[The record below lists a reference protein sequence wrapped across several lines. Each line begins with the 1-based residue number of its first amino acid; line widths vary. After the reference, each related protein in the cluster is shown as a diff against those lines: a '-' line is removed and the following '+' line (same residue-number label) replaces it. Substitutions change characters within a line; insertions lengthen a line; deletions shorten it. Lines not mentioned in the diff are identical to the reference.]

1 MDLIKKIREK
11 GIIGICYSIKKRV
24 CYFINRIAY
33 CIYKGKKIKGNLII
47 LESEGDLSDNA
58 YALYYYMKHN
68 EYLNKYK
75 VVWLVDHIENY
86 TNEKNVYYVG
96 KDIYNSINLK
106 TMKALALCKWYI
118 YDHNNLYDI
127 HNLKIK
133 KTQRITYLC
142 HGYAGFKRPK
152 GAVDRKL
159 GDDII
164 NTGEIPA
171 QGTYDFNGEDV
182 NVQILGFSRL
192 DWFYSNLEE
201 VKIKINNKYKLN
213 EFDTVI
219 LWMPTFRKSM
229 SLELSE
235 EYLDN
240 GTGLP
245 LLDTLDKYKRFNEY
259 LKKKNCLCILKLHH
273 LQAEMEIFKEN
284 LSNIL
289 IVRDTDLAK
298 LEVQLYQFIPL
309 ADALITDYS
318 SVSTDYMLLD
328 KPIIYILDDYEEYN
342 KSRGVYPDNAIE
354 LMPGDHVYDIGQLE
368 KSVDKIV
375 DKIDDHKEKRNKLLK
390 GFHKYQDGNSSKR
403 ILDYLKII
411 K

>member
-1 MDLIKKIREK
+1 MGLIKKIREK
-11 GIIGICYSIKKRV
+11 GIIGICFSIKKRV
-24 CYFINRIAY
+24 CYLINRIAY
-33 CIYKGKKIKGNLII
+33 CIYREKKIKENLII
-47 LESEGDLSDNA
+47 LESEGDLCDNA

-68 EYLNKYK
+68 GYLNKYK

-96 KDIYNSINLK
+96 KDIYSSINLK

-171 QGTYDFNGEDV
+171 QGTYDFNGKDV

-219 LWMPTFRKSM
+219 LWMPTFRKSI

-245 LLDTLDKYKRFNEY
+245 LLDTLDKYKKFNEY

-318 SVSTDYMLLD
+318 SVSTDYMLLN

-368 KSVDKIV
+368 KSVDKVV
-375 DKIDDHKEKRNKLLK
+375 DKIDDHKEERNKLLK

>member
-259 LKKKNCLCILKLHH
+259 LKKKDCLCILKLHH

>member
-1 MDLIKKIREK
+1 
-11 GIIGICYSIKKRV
+11 
-24 CYFINRIAY
+24 
-33 CIYKGKKIKGNLII
+33 
-47 LESEGDLSDNA
+47 
-58 YALYYYMKHN
+58 
-68 EYLNKYK
+68 
-75 VVWLVDHIENY
+75 
-86 TNEKNVYYVG
+86 
-96 KDIYNSINLK
+96 
-106 TMKALALCKWYI
+106 MKALALCKWYI

-201 VKIKINNKYKLN
+201 VKVKINNKYKLN

-273 LQAEMEIFKEN
+273 LQAEMDIFKEN

-289 IVRDTDLAK
+289 IVRDADLAK

-354 LMPGDHVYDIGQLE
+354 LMPGDHVYDIGELE

>member
-133 KTQRITYLC
+133 KTKRITYLC

>member
-75 VVWLVDHIENY
+75 VVWLVDHTENY